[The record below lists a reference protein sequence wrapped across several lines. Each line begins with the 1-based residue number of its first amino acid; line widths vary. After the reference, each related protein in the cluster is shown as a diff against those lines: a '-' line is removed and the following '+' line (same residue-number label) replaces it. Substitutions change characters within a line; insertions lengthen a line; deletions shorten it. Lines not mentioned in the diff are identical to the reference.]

1 MTLQRLIN
9 ELEEIKTEYGN
20 LPVNYAKVN
29 IDSGEVTFIEI
40 TEVLIT
46 FIETT
51 EVFEFLN
58 YEPCVILR

>member
-9 ELEEIKTEYGN
+9 ELEEIKKEYGN
-20 LPVNYAKVN
+20 LPVNYANIN

-40 TEVLIT
+40 
-46 FIETT
+46 T